1 MYNHQMSSLGSN
13 TYRIALDRSAK
24 TKYFC
29 EAGIQEKKYAKQFKE
44 RQKWDILWLNFIL
57 LNVT

>member
-13 TYRIALDRSAK
+13 IYRIALDRSAK

-29 EAGIQEKKYAKQFKE
+29 EAGIQEKNMQNTLKKGKNETYF
-44 RQKWDILWLNFIL
+44 D
-57 LNVT
+57 